1 MRKRRTG
8 LPELLAPAGD
18 RERLEAA
25 LLYGADAVYLAG
37 TRFGMRSAPDNF
49 TADGLREA
57 VALCHA
63 QGVAVHVAC
72 NTLPRGAELE
82 TLPEW
87 LTLVDESG
95 ADAIIAAD
103 LGVMALCRRYAP
115 HCALHASTQC
125 GVVNHAAAQALYDL
139 GAARVVLARE
149 LSLSEIARLRA
160 LTPPE
165 LELECFVHGAMCVSV
180 SGRCLLSN
188 YLAGRDANHGD
199 CTQPCRWRYAL
210 VEENRP
216 DRPLPIG
223 EGEDGSYIL
232 NAEDLCMISHVA
244 ALAQAGVTSFKI
256 EGRAKAAYYVAAV
269 THAYRAALDGYA
281 DSGFSPDYRP
291 PLWVPEAVNRVS
303 HRPYST
309 GFYFG
314 TPGQETAKGGYI
326 RDWEVVA
333 AVEDWRDGRLYL
345 SQRNRFFAG
354 ETASVLSP
362 FEEPFDLVLSPLFD
376 ENGQPLTV
384 CPHPTMRLWMPCA
397 RPVAKGSYLRCRRAG
412 EETTK

>member
-1 MRKRRTG
+1 MRQKRIG

-49 TADGLREA
+49 TADGLKDA
-57 VALCHA
+57 IALCHA
-63 QGVAVHVAC
+63 EGVAVHVAC
-72 NTLPRGAELE
+72 NTLPRDEELE

-87 LTLVDESG
+87 LTLVDEAG

-139 GAARVVLARE
+139 GASRVVLARE
-149 LSLSEIARLRA
+149 LSLEAIAKLRVLA
-160 LTPPE
+160 PRE

-199 CTQPCRWRYAL
+199 CTQPCRWKYAL
-210 VEENRP
+210 VEEHRP
-216 DRPLPIG
+216 DLPLPIG

-232 NAEDLCMISHVA
+232 NAEDLCLIDHVA
-244 ALAQAGVTSFKI
+244 RLAQAGVSSFNI
-256 EGRAKAAYYVAAV
+256 EG
-269 THAYRAALDGYA
+269 G
-281 DSGFSPDYRP
+281 RP
-291 PLWVPEAVNRVS
+291 RQPPSVQHRLPLR
-303 HRPYST
+303 HT
-309 GFYFG
+309 GAG
-314 TPGQETAKGGYI
+314 DKT
-326 RDWEVVA
+326 
-333 AVEDWRDGRLYL
+333 GRLYPRL
-345 SQRNRFFAG
+345 RGGCHGGGLAG
-354 ETASVLSP
+354 RAAVSVSAQ
-362 FEEPFDLVLSPLFD
+362 PLF
-376 ENGQPLTV
+376 
-384 CPHPTMRLWMPCA
+384 
-397 RPVAKGSYLRCRRAG
+397 
-412 EETTK
+412 